1 MIQIQN
7 IKENTTCAHD
17 RQSGKKL
24 VVLTSEC
31 FKSMTVQTSGLESGV
46 LTIFLEQLKQTG
58 QGIASLKFYGF
69 DEYQI
74 LSAKIIHSTLSV
86 ALGTRHIKR

>member
-7 IKENTTCAHD
+7 IKENTAYPHD
-17 RQSGKKL
+17 SQSGKKTL
-24 VVLTSEC
+24 ILNAEC
-31 FKSMTVQTSGLESGV
+31 FKDMTVQTSELEAGIP
-46 LTIFLEQLKQTG
+46 TIFLEEPR

-74 LSAKIIHSTLSV
+74 LYAYIIQSTLNV
-86 ALGTRHIKR
+86 ALAIRHIKR